1 MPSTTQPGTGKTMTA
16 HQTDT
21 IQFTPAVRLR
31 RDGQVAIVELSRPD
45 RHNAVTDQTLYG
57 VEKAQR
63 YIARDRTIRA
73 VVITGEGASFCSGL
87 DMPAMLK
94 KPLTAVRLYL
104 QLYLPWANLFQ
115 RWSMGWRN
123 LDVPVIAAIHG
134 HCYGAGIQLALGAD
148 IRIAHPQ
155 AQLSVMEIRW
165 GLIPDMGGAALL
177 RELVRIDVAKQLMMS
192 GDVLPA
198 EEALQVGLIT
208 RIEADPLV
216 AALATAHAWAR
227 QPRKALAQ
235 AKRLSH
241 AAYNDGEYGV
251 LRQERLSQRALLG
264 RAEQRS
270 VVQSRM
276 KGKKKPAGEK
286 SADTKDNAGT
296 AQPSNQQQPA

>member
-1 MPSTTQPGTGKTMTA
+1 MTNTREST
-16 HQTDT
+16 
-21 IQFTPAVRLR
+21 IEFTPAVRLR
-31 RDGQVAIVELSRPD
+31 RDGAVAIVELSRPD

-57 VEKAQR
+57 IEKAQR
-63 YIARDRTIRA
+63 HIARDKTIRA
-73 VVITGEGASFCSGL
+73 VVLTGEGASFCSGL
-87 DMPAMLK
+87 DMPSMLK
-94 KPLTAVRLYL
+94 KPLTAARLYL

-115 RWSMGWRN
+115 RWSMGWRK
-123 LDVPVIAAIHG
+123 LDVPVIAAING

-192 GDVLPA
+192 GDVLSA
-198 EEALQVGLIT
+198 DEALTVGLLT
-208 RIEADPLV
+208 RIEADPMV

-235 AKRLSH
+235 AKQLAQ
-241 AAYNDGEYGV
+241 AAYNGGEYGV
-251 LRQERLSQRALLG
+251 LRQERLLQRQLLG

-270 VVQSRM
+270 VVKNRMGSR
-276 KGKKKPAGEK
+276 KK
-286 SADTKDNAGT
+286 T
-296 AQPSNQQQPA
+296 ATAAKTETQTV

>member
-1 MPSTTQPGTGKTMTA
+1 MPAAP
-16 HQTDT
+16 HDT

-31 RDGQVAIVELSRPD
+31 RDGQVAIVELSSPE

-57 VEKAQR
+57 IEKAQR
-63 YIARDRTIRA
+63 HIARDRSIRA
-73 VVITGEGASFCSGL
+73 VVITGEGSSFCSGL
-87 DMPAMLK
+87 DMPSMLK

-115 RWSMGWRN
+115 RWSMGWRQ
-123 LDVPVIAAIHG
+123 LDVPVIAAING

-148 IRIAHPQ
+148 IRIAHPK

-192 GDVLPA
+192 GEVLA
-198 EEALQVGLIT
+198 ADEALRVGLLT

-235 AKRLSH
+235 AKLLAH

-264 RAEQRS
+264 RAEQRG
-270 VVQSRM
+270 VVKARMNSR
-276 KGKKKPAGEK
+276 KKKAPDMKPEDK
-286 SADTKDNAGT
+286 SGSTPDMASKMTPK
-296 AQPSNQQQPA
+296 AQAV